1 MKKMMFLLPIAAVM
15 AACTPAQGVKPRVYA
30 ASSTQLL
37 TAISQLGPTVQPLAG
52 YNYFSVIETTANQVT
67 LRAEPTVGVQL
78 LGGNA
83 PIVATFTALQSGN
96 TTSVTHTARL
106 GSDTVGRASA
116 INANIDNI
124 YRELATRFPQI
135 Q

>member
-1 MKKMMFLLPIAAVM
+1 MKKIMFLLPIAVVM

-30 ASSTQLL
+30 ASSAEIL
-37 TAISQLGPTVQPLAG
+37 TAISQLGPAVQPLTG

-67 LRAEPTVGVQL
+67 LRAEPTVGVQI
-78 LGGNA
+78 LGGSA

-96 TTSVTHTARL
+96 TTSVTHTAKR
-106 GSDTVGRASA
+106 GSDTVARASA

-124 YRELATRFPQI
+124 YRQLATRFSQI